1 MAEAFTEEFV
11 EVAGS
16 KIHLMKGGSG
26 DPLLVLHA
34 AGGNQG
40 WIRYAQ
46 ALADHYTV
54 YIPSHPGYGQSE
66 RPDWLETMND
76 MTCFYTWFME
86 KQGLDGAR
94 AIGFSM
100 GGWLAAEIAVACHH
114 SFSKLMLVDP
124 AGIKPQNGE
133 IADIF
138 IISPAQILELLFHDP
153 KQAPEYEQLYGQE
166 PTPEQASMA
175 EQNREMAVRICWKPY
190 MHDPRLP
197 ALLARV
203 NIPTQIVW
211 GRQDQ
216 LVPLECGE
224 LFQKAIPGSKL
235 SIIDNCGHIPAVEK
249 PEEFIKIALDF
260 MA

>member
-1 MAEAFTEEFV
+1 MAATFTEEFV

-16 KIHLMKGGSG
+16 KIHVMKGGSG
-26 DPLLVLHA
+26 DPLLVLHG
-34 AGGNQG
+34 AGGNPG

-46 ALADHYTV
+46 ALADKYTV

-76 MTCFYTWFME
+76 MACFYTWFME

-100 GGWLAAEIAVACHH
+100 GGWLAAEIAVACQH
-114 SFSKLMLVDP
+114 SFSKLMLVDA
-124 AGIKPQNGE
+124 AGIKPETGE
-133 IADIF
+133 ITDIF
-138 IISPAQILELLFHDP
+138 IISPAQIQELLFYDP

-166 PTPEQASMA
+166 QTPEQQQAA
-175 EQNREMAVRICWKPY
+175 ELNREMAVRICWKPY
-190 MHDPRLP
+190 MHDRRLP
-197 ALLARV
+197 ALLGRV
-203 NIPTQIVW
+203 TIPTQIVW

-216 LVPLECGE
+216 LVPVECAE
-224 LFQKAIPGSKL
+224 LFKNAIPGSKL
-235 SIIDNCGHIPAVEK
+235 SIIDNCGHLPQIEK
-249 PEEFIKIALDF
+249 PDEFIKIALDF

>member
-1 MAEAFTEEFV
+1 MAAAFTEEFV

-16 KIHLMKGGSG
+16 KIPLMKGGSG

-34 AGGNQG
+34 AGGNPG

-76 MTCFYTWFME
+76 MACFYTWFME

-100 GGWLAAEIAVACHH
+100 GGWLAAEIVVSCQH

-124 AGIKPQNGE
+124 AGIKPETGE
-133 IADIF
+133 ITDIF
-138 IISPAQILELLFHDP
+138 IISPAQIQEMLFHD
-153 KQAPEYEQLYGQE
+153 KNQVPEYDQLFGQE
-166 PTPEQASMA
+166 LTPEQTQIA

-197 ALLARV
+197 FLLGRV

-211 GRQDQ
+211 GHQDQ

-224 LFQKAIPGSKL
+224 MFRDAIPGAKL
-235 SIIDNCGHIPAVEK
+235 SVIDKCGHLPNIEK
-249 PEEFIKIALDF
+249 PEEFMKIALDF
-260 MA
+260 LA

>member
-1 MAEAFTEEFV
+1 MAAAFTEEFV

-16 KIHLMKGGSG
+16 KIPLMKGGSG

-34 AGGNQG
+34 AGGNPG

-76 MTCFYTWFME
+76 MACFYTWFME

-100 GGWLAAEIAVACHH
+100 GGWLAAEIVVSCQH

-124 AGIKPQNGE
+124 AGIKPETGE
-133 IADIF
+133 ITDIF
-138 IISPAQILELLFHDP
+138 IISPAQIVELLFHDP
-153 KQAPEYEQLYGQE
+153 NQTPEYEQLFGQE
-166 PTPEQASMA
+166 PTPEQLEIA

-190 MHDPRLP
+190 MHDRRLP
-197 ALLARV
+197 ALLGRV

-211 GRQDQ
+211 GREDR
-216 LVPLECGE
+216 LVPLECAE
-224 LFQKAIPGSKL
+224 MFNKAIPGSKL
-235 SIIDNCGHIPAVEK
+235 SIIDNGGHSPAIEK
-249 PEEFIKIALDF
+249 PEEFVKIALDF

>member
-26 DPLLVLHA
+26 DPLLILHG
-34 AGGNQG
+34 AGGNSG
-40 WIRYAQ
+40 WNRYAQ
-46 ALADHYTV
+46 ELADHYTV

-76 MTCFYTWFME
+76 MACLYTWFME

-100 GGWLAAEIAVACHH
+100 GGWLASEIVASCQH
-114 SFSKLMLVDP
+114 SFSKLMLVAP
-124 AGIKPQNGE
+124 AGIKPQNSE
-133 IADIF
+133 ITDIF
-138 IISPAQILELLFHDP
+138 IISPAQILELLFHNP
-153 KQAPEYEQLYGQE
+153 KQAPEYEQLFGQE
-166 PTPEQASMA
+166 PTPEQLQIA
-175 EQNREMAVRICWKPY
+175 EQNREMAVRVCWKPY

-197 ALLARV
+197 FLLGRV

-211 GRQDQ
+211 GREDQ
-216 LVPLECGE
+216 IVPLECGE
-224 LFQKAIPGSKL
+224 MFKKAIPGSNL
-235 SIIDNCGHIPAVEK
+235 SIIDNCGHVPNIEK

>member
-1 MAEAFTEEFV
+1 MAATFTEEFV

-16 KIHLMKGGSG
+16 QIHLMKGGSG
-26 DPLLVLHA
+26 DPLLILHG
-34 AGGNQG
+34 AGGNPG
-40 WIRYAQ
+40 WIRYVQ
-46 ALADHYTV
+46 ELAEHYTV

-76 MTCFYTWFME
+76 MACFYTWFME
-86 KQGLDGAR
+86 KQGLDGSR

-100 GGWLAAEIAVACHH
+100 GGWLAAEIVASCQH

-124 AGIKPQNGE
+124 AGIKPERGE

-138 IISPAQILELLFHDP
+138 IISPAQIQEMLFHDP
-153 KQAPEYEQLYGQE
+153 KQVPEYDQLFGQE
-166 PTPEQASMA
+166 PTPEQVQIA

-197 ALLARV
+197 FLLGRV

-211 GRQDQ
+211 GHQDQ

-224 LFQKAIPGSKL
+224 MFRDAIPGAKL
-235 SIIDNCGHIPAVEK
+235 SVIDKCGHLPNIEK

-260 MA
+260 LA

>member
-1 MAEAFTEEFV
+1 MAATFTEEFV

-16 KIHLMKGGSG
+16 QIHLMKGGSG
-26 DPLLVLHA
+26 DPLLILHG
-34 AGGNQG
+34 AGGNPG
-40 WIRYAQ
+40 WIRYVQ
-46 ALADHYTV
+46 ELADHYTV

-76 MTCFYTWFME
+76 MACFYTWFME
-86 KQGLDGAR
+86 KQGLDGSR

-100 GGWLAAEIAVACHH
+100 GGWLAAEIVASCQH

-124 AGIKPQNGE
+124 AGIKPERGE

-138 IISPAQILELLFHDP
+138 IISPAQIQEMLFHDP
-153 KQAPEYEQLYGQE
+153 KQVPEYDQLFGQE
-166 PTPEQASMA
+166 PTPEQVQIA

-197 ALLARV
+197 FLLGRV

-211 GRQDQ
+211 GHQDQ

-224 LFQKAIPGSKL
+224 MFRDAIPGAKL
-235 SIIDNCGHIPAVEK
+235 SVIDKCGHLPNIEK

-260 MA
+260 LA

>member
-1 MAEAFTEEFV
+1 MAATFTEEFV

-16 KIHLMKGGSG
+16 QIHLMKGGSG
-26 DPLLVLHA
+26 DPLLILHG
-34 AGGNQG
+34 AGGNPG
-40 WIRYAQ
+40 WIRYVQ
-46 ALADHYTV
+46 ELAEHYTV

-76 MTCFYTWFME
+76 MACFYTWFME
-86 KQGLDGAR
+86 KQGLDGSR

-100 GGWLAAEIAVACHH
+100 GGWLAAEIVASCQH

-124 AGIKPQNGE
+124 AGIKPERGE

-138 IISPAQILELLFHDP
+138 IISPSQIQEMLFHDP
-153 KQAPEYEQLYGQE
+153 KQVPEYDQLFGQE
-166 PTPEQASMA
+166 PTPEQVQIA

-197 ALLARV
+197 FLLGRV

-211 GRQDQ
+211 GHQDQ

-224 LFQKAIPGSKL
+224 MFRDAIPGAKL
-235 SIIDNCGHIPAVEK
+235 SVIDKCGHLPNIEK

-260 MA
+260 LA

>member
-1 MAEAFTEEFV
+1 MAAAFTEEFV

-34 AGGNQG
+34 AGGNPG

-76 MTCFYTWFME
+76 MACFYTWFME

-100 GGWLAAEIAVACHH
+100 GGWLAAEIVVSCQH

-124 AGIKPQNGE
+124 AGIKPEKGE

-138 IISPAQILELLFHDP
+138 IISPAQIQEMLFHD
-153 KQAPEYEQLYGQE
+153 KNQVPEYDQLFGQE
-166 PTPEQASMA
+166 LTPEQTQIA

-197 ALLARV
+197 FLLGRL

-211 GRQDQ
+211 GHQDQ

-224 LFQKAIPGSKL
+224 MFRDAIPGAKL
-235 SIIDNCGHIPAVEK
+235 LVIDKCGHLPNIEK
-249 PEEFIKIALDF
+249 PEEFMKIALDF
-260 MA
+260 LA

>member
-1 MAEAFTEEFV
+1 MAATFTEEFV

-16 KIHLMKGGSG
+16 QIHLMKGGSG
-26 DPLLVLHA
+26 DPLLILHG
-34 AGGNQG
+34 AGGNPG
-40 WIRYAQ
+40 WIRYVQ
-46 ALADHYTV
+46 ELADHYTV

-76 MTCFYTWFME
+76 MACFYTWFME
-86 KQGLDGAR
+86 KQGLDGSR

-100 GGWLAAEIAVACHH
+100 GGWLAAEIVASCQH

-124 AGIKPQNGE
+124 AGIKPERGE
-133 IADIF
+133 NADIF
-138 IISPAQILELLFHDP
+138 IISPAQIQEMLFHDP
-153 KQAPEYEQLYGQE
+153 KQVPEYDQLFGQE
-166 PTPEQASMA
+166 PTPEQVQIA

-197 ALLARV
+197 FLLGRV

-211 GRQDQ
+211 GHQDQ

-224 LFQKAIPGSKL
+224 MFRDAIPGAKL
-235 SIIDNCGHIPAVEK
+235 SVIDKCGHLPNIEK

-260 MA
+260 LA

>member
-1 MAEAFTEEFV
+1 MAATFTEEFV

-16 KIHLMKGGSG
+16 QIHLMKGGSG
-26 DPLLVLHA
+26 DPLLILHG
-34 AGGNQG
+34 AGGNPG
-40 WIRYAQ
+40 WIRYVQ
-46 ALADHYTV
+46 ELADHYTV

-76 MTCFYTWFME
+76 LACFYTWFME

-100 GGWLAAEIAVACHH
+100 GGWLASEIVASCQH

-124 AGIKPQNGE
+124 AGIKPEKGE

-138 IISPAQILELLFHDP
+138 IISPAQIQEMLFHD
-153 KQAPEYEQLYGQE
+153 KNQVPEYDQLFGQE
-166 PTPEQASMA
+166 LTPEQTQIA

-197 ALLARV
+197 FLLGRV

-211 GRQDQ
+211 GHQDQ

-224 LFQKAIPGSKL
+224 MFRDAIPGAKL
-235 SIIDNCGHIPAVEK
+235 SVIDKCGHLPNIEK
-249 PEEFIKIALDF
+249 PEEFMKIALDF
-260 MA
+260 LA